1 MGDKVIQT
9 VGRTILKIL
18 DLESYAHT
26 TISSWDLSKKFSLAG
41 RLGGDE
47 FILLIQGVHSKE
59 EVTKLLQK
67 MLNTLN
73 EVQFDGLNGIHASFG
88 VTEIKKNDKDI
99 DNAYKRADEA
109 LYESK
114 RAGKNQIHFSTE
126 DLTGDA

>member
-9 VGRTILKIL
+9 VGKTI
-18 DLESYAHT
+18 
-26 TISSWDLSKKFSLAG
+26 ISSLELSEQEKQNISNWDFKSPHCLAG

-47 FILLIQGVHSKE
+47 FIIFVRGMKSRAGVVELI
-59 EVTKLLQK
+59 QK
-67 MLNTLN
+67 MLNSLN
-73 EVQFDGLNGIHASFG
+73 AVRFDGVNGIHASFG
-88 VTEIKKNDKDI
+88 VTEISKFDKDI

-126 DLTGDA
+126 TVPGDA